1 MSIEPSDWFNR
12 FFGANWPFSR
22 RSNPFEGFEEMRREM
37 EREFEENLRDIE
49 DKVPKDLIREYVT
62 EDGARVREI
71 GPLVYGSTTTIGPDG
86 KPIIREFGN
95 VKPRIRA
102 GGFSRPRILSERQP
116 LSEVSTTDKEVKVA
130 IELPGVSKEQIKINA
145 DDSQVEIKTEDP
157 KRKYHEVIDLP
168 SEVDIENVKSTFIN
182 GLLEITFNKK
192 SRDKARGK
200 TISID

>member
-12 FFGANWPFSR
+12 FFGANWPFR

-62 EDGARVREI
+62 EDGAKVREI
-71 GPLVYGSTTTIGPDG
+71 GPLVYGSTTTIGADG
-86 KPIIREFGN
+86 KPIVREFGN
-95 VKPRIRA
+95 IRPLMRG

-130 IELPGVSKEQIKINA
+130 IELPGISKEQIKINA
-145 DDSQVEIKTEDP
+145 NANQVDIKTEDP
-157 KRKYHEVIDLP
+157 KRKFHEVIDLP
-168 SEVDIENVKSTFIN
+168 AEVDIENVKSTFIN

-192 SRDKARGK
+192 FKDKTRGK
-200 TISID
+200 TINID